1 MLLQQLDHGHDTV
14 VDGGLHGVERQLGVL
29 GHLVGLVDAGESLD
43 DPGAGLL
50 VEALDVPLLALL
62 ERRGHVDLEEGQ
74 VRLLVQL
81 AGEFAVLEEDI
92 EIRSRINIQMLA

>member
-29 GHLVGLVDAGESLD
+29 GHLVCLVDAGESLD
-43 DPGAGLL
+43 DACAGLL
-50 VEALDVPLLALL
+50 VETLDVPLLALL
-62 ERRGHVDLEEGQ
+62 ERRRNVDLEEGK

-81 AGEFAVLEEDI
+81 AGQLAVL
-92 EIRSRINIQMLA
+92 